1 MANNDTD
8 IVFKIKDKELI
19 RITHSGMFLWLGKPV
34 RYDTDIPIL
43 FKAWVQLALEND
55 TTGSSGVNNDMKP
68 SEN

>member
-1 MANNDTD
+1 MADKDTD
-8 IVFKIKDKELI
+8 IVFKIKGKELI
-19 RITHSGMFLWLGKPV
+19 RITYSGMFLWLGKPV

-55 TTGSSGVNNDMKP
+55 NDDSGVNNDMKP